1 MQQSGAGLDKLT
13 ENKKQAGFSLVR
25 GAQGIVKKVLWKCPG
40 DNLQRAGKQVPERG
54 KGGVLG
60 AGRNRRNFDPR
71 ESILG
76 KEGASSGRTPWRQNS
91 MPAKKKNLLTQGN
104 FGDLEGRSTSVAKP
118 GTHNLQT

>member
-13 ENKKQAGFSLVR
+13 ENKEQAGFSLVR
-25 GAQGIVKKVLWKCPG
+25 GAQGIVKKVLWKGPG

-76 KEGASSGRTPWRQNS
+76 KGGQVQGGPHVGRTQCRQR
-91 MPAKKKNLLTQGN
+91 KRTC
-104 FGDLEGRSTSVAKP
+104 
-118 GTHNLQT
+118 